1 MNAKHALL
9 RRRHR
14 ALKDVPPLEQIVR
27 GSLLERM
34 IRCGKPTCR
43 CATGDGHP
51 TFTLTVSFARGRTEQ
66 VTIPPALVPIVRRWL
81 ANYEQLWGILEEIAA
96 VNRDLLR
103 HRWLDDEADNVR
115 GPR

>member
-14 ALKDVPPLEQIVR
+14 ALTAVPPLDQIVR
-27 GSLLERM
+27 GSLLERQ

-43 CATGDGHP
+43 CATGAGHP
-51 TFTLTVSFARGRTEQ
+51 AFTLTVSFARGRTEQ
-66 VTIPPALVPIVRRWL
+66 VTIPPALVPTVRRWL
-81 ANYEQLWGILEEIAA
+81 ANYEQLWGVLEEIAA

-103 HRWLDDEADNVR
+103 KRWLDPDADATR
-115 GPR
+115 RPR